1 MEFFQT
7 AQVKSSEEELQ
18 KKLTVA
24 NLDKWC
30 ATIEEVYE
38 VHDDN
43 SGRAYTIWGDFLI
56 KRQLIVGGVR
66 FSLPE
71 CPNMMAWT
79 LTTGYDPAPEDIVV
93 HCTIARKD
101 QDEDFVESL
110 YDFVDDWKAGL
121 EKDF

>member
-1 MEFFQT
+1 M
-7 AQVKSSEEELQ
+7 
-18 KKLTVA
+18 TVA